1 LAPAV
6 TNPSPCRILAAVAV
20 VALAACSSCRAPD
33 PAPAALASATPTT
46 VAAASPSSP
55 TAPSA
60 GASATPPVEAAAGA
74 PPPTSATAGEA
85 PPTLAAPTA
94 LDAGPS
100 VLSSSCPDA
109 SATDIP
115 LGALTRLA
123 PRTRYRIA
131 GTSHAL
137 CLLWSGYPLVQ
148 QPGGGHHHALAA
160 TIATDVAGQLAEYQL
175 VGPQFFKLPGHEVRY
190 AAAGPLHHVGAIDI
204 GVTVTRAPASDA
216 GSAPR

>member
-1 LAPAV
+1 LTTAL
-6 TNPSPCRILAAVAV
+6 TNPWPRRILDAVAV
-20 VALAACSSCRAPD
+20 LALAICSSCRAPD

-46 VAAASPSSP
+46 MAAASPSSP

-60 GASATPPVEAAAGA
+60 GASADAA
-74 PPPTSATAGEA
+74 PPPSPAATAGEA
-85 PPTLAAPTA
+85 PPTPAAPTA
-94 LDAGPS
+94 LDAGSS

-137 CLLWSGYPLVQ
+137 CLVWSGYPLVQ
-148 QPGGGHHHALAA
+148 QPGGGHRHALAA
-160 TIATDVAGQLAEYQL
+160 TIATDVAGQLAWYQL

-204 GVTVTRAPASDA
+204 GVTVTPAP
-216 GSAPR
+216 GSAAGPAAR